1 MPTTEPTFSVYRQG
15 DDVYLTIDD
24 GRRVCQHK
32 LRPPT
37 AESMAVALHAA
48 GDQPLAPI
56 DAAAEVR

>member
-1 MPTTEPTFSVYRQG
+1 MPTEPTFS
-15 DDVYLTIDD
+15 VYLTIDD

-56 DAAAEVR
+56 DAAAEVA